1 MKDRQ
6 TFLAIMLADI
16 FVMGGA
22 FFVMVDRYRLH
33 TTITPPALSAGI
45 PAKTFSPIQPEP
57 AKKVPAATP
66 FPDTAEQPAAPSIA
80 QKVLDSKPGIPRRIL
95 FTYRNSKPKGVEIV
109 GSFNNWKPLR
119 MKKGA
124 NYIWST
130 MIPLE
135 PGDYTYN
142 YLVDGK
148 VVRDPNN
155 PRTAPEGRSLIT
167 VKDTTAR

>member
-33 TTITPPALSAGI
+33 ATAPAPAVSAAL
-45 PAKTFSPIQPEP
+45 PAKTVSPLQAEP
-57 AKKVPAATP
+57 AKKPAAAAT
-66 FPDTAEQPAAPSIA
+66 APSA
-80 QKVLDSKPGIPRRIL
+80 PMEPPKSEEMTSSSPRRIL
-95 FTYRNSKPKGVEIV
+95 FTYRNSKPRVVEIV

-119 MKKGA
+119 MKRGA
-124 NYIWST
+124 NHVWSAMVT
-130 MIPLE
+130 LD

-142 YLVDGK
+142 YIADGK
-148 VVRDPNN
+148 VIRDPNN

-167 VKDTTAR
+167 VKNAPPR